1 MLASRKYGQMG
12 WHRDDMTPPRDD
24 SNVIFGVVVV
34 GLIVLLILVVSWLS
48 GPSDFCIG
56 ACPGN

>member
-1 MLASRKYGQMG
+1 MG